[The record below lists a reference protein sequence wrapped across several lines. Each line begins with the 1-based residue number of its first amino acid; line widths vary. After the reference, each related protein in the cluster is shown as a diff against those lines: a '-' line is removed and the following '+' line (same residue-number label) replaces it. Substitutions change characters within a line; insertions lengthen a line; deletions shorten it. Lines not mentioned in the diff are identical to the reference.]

1 MLSTAV
7 DKDKAFPSIKRLYYN
22 FFTVPLVFSYSSP
35 GVGNCFQSKQYFL
48 LWILLAF
55 TTEPN
60 TGNLAI
66 AYPKWYYSDEA
77 WSTSDWA
84 TKTIICNR
92 KQVILWASLKTTYR
106 PPSPSW
112 KALNIINIRTPRN
125 WRNRSNLRA
134 PALSSNKSIQT
145 KTEIGGSKVP
155 NTLLATN

>member
-7 DKDKAFPSIKRLYYN
+7 DKDTAFPSIMRLYYKV
-22 FFTVPLVFSYSSP
+22 FTVPLVFSYSSP
-35 GVGNCFQSKQYFL
+35 GVGNCFQPKQYFL

-60 TGNLAI
+60 MGNFAI

-77 WSTSDWA
+77 WSTSYWD

-92 KQVILWASLKTTYR
+92 KQAIVWASLKTAYR

-112 KALNIINIRTPRN
+112 KALNTVNIPTPRN
-125 WRNRSNLRA
+125 WWNRSNA
-134 PALSSNKSIQT
+134 PVLSSSKSIQT
-145 KTEIGGSKVP
+145 KIEIEKRE
-155 NTLLATN
+155 AKFQIHY